1 MGNTVF
7 GAVLVSVMK
16 IGEEL
21 TAIHQVQVSNG
32 VGVVNN
38 FANPLKMLFY
48 LWCSVLCHVVS
59 HAEWILHDYS
69 G

>member
-7 GAVLVSVMK
+7 GAVLASVMK

-32 VGVVNN
+32 VGVVKQLHQSIKNVCICGVVCC
-38 FANPLKMLFY
+38 AMWCHMLYGF
-48 LWCSVLCHVVS
+48 CM
-59 HAEWILHDYS
+59 IIN
-69 G
+69 